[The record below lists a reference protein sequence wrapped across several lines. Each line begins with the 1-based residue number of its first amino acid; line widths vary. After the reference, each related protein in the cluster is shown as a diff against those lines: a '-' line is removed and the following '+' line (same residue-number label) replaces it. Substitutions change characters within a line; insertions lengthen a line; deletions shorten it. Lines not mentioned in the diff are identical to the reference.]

1 MLMRYILEAEF
12 KYNKKLIVGV
22 EAFVPLVCFY
32 ELFVSGTLEGYV
44 LITMYTIS
52 VF

>member
-1 MLMRYILEAEF
+1 MMWHILEAES
-12 KYNKKLIVGV
+12 KYNKKLIVEVG
-22 EAFVPLVCFY
+22 AFVPLVCFY

-44 LITMYTIS
+44 LTTMYTIL